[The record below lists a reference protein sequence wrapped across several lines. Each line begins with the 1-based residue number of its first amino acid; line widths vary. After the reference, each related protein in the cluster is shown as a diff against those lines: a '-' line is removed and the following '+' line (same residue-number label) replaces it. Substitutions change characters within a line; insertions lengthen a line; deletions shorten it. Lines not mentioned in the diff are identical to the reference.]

1 MKLTTRDYDELVEL
15 IYQIPL
21 SQDNWFSFAQKLL
34 VRLQASY
41 VHIQAIDFSRQVL
54 SFSNG
59 VGPLPL
65 EAYAQAELDYL
76 RYPVE
81 ADPRWGKFLD
91 PTRQGWYQCHK
102 HITEDFVEHFDL
114 YQKILLPH
122 DLRYVATHEIIW
134 DEKICVFL
142 SISTSQQRQPLNQK
156 ELAFLDQL
164 VPHLKRMVIAQRHL
178 FEFSLDHIIGYNLV
192 DKLTQPIMLCNFA
205 GQIVHLNPT
214 MQSFIKNCSL
224 INDENGKLILP
235 KADQERLLSTL
246 YQIEEKFRYQRHELE
261 DFKNIELLL
270 FDSNLK
276 INIDLLASEKE
287 KSFFGTRPLLMLN
300 FENSLSN
307 TLKSEYFSQ
316 QSQYQLADTFLKQH
330 YKLTTREYELCQLFV
345 NRMSLEQ
352 AAQHMGLTKSSVR
365 TYLRNVFVKMQCN
378 SQVELMQLLMQMSRS
393 D

>member
-21 SQDNWFSFAQKLL
+21 SQDNWFSFAKKLL
-34 VRLQASY
+34 TILQASY
-41 VHIQAIDFSRQVL
+41 IHIQAIDFSHQVL

-59 VGPLPL
+59 VGILPL
-65 EAYAQAELDYL
+65 DAYAKAELEYL
-76 RYPVE
+76 RYPIE

-91 PTRQGWYQCHK
+91 PERRGWYQCHT
-102 HITEDFVEHFDL
+102 HVSEDFVEKSDL
-114 YQKILLPH
+114 YQKILLPY
-122 DLRYVATHEIIW
+122 DLRYVATHELIW
-134 DEKICVFL
+134 DEKICVFW
-142 SISTSQQRQPLNQK
+142 SVTTSQQHQPLDQE
-156 ELAFLDQL
+156 ELIFLDKL
-164 VPHLKRMVIAQRHL
+164 IPHLKRIVMAQRHL
-178 FEFSLDHIIGYNLV
+178 YEFSLDYIVGYNLLN
-192 DKLTQPIMLCNFA
+192 KLTQPIMLLNLA
-205 GQIVHLNPT
+205 GQVVHLNPT
-214 MQSFIKNCSL
+214 MQSFIKKCAF
-224 INDENGKLILP
+224 INYENEKLILP
-235 KADQERLLSTL
+235 KVDQERLLNTL
-246 YQIEEKFRYQRHELE
+246 YQIEERFRYKQNEIE
-261 DFKNIELLL
+261 DFKSIELLL

-307 TLKSEYFSQ
+307 TLKSEYFLQ

-330 YKLTTREYELCQLFV
+330 YKLTTRECELCQLFV